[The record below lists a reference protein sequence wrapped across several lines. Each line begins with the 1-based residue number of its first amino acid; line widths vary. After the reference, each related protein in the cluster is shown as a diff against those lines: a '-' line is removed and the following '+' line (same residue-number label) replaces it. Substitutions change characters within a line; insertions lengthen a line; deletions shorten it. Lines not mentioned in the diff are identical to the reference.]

1 MTKKK
6 YISIRFWQCCSLV
19 LFLIILGMIGAY
31 AYYSHKETERFQ
43 IVSELSGNI
52 FPSAILS
59 TASTG
64 TQVIQPS
71 IKNYVGNPQVEFG
84 IRVKATSK
92 NCRVHIE
99 LSETPYFAR
108 SVSDFVLPIKDM
120 VYMIYP
126 DVLWNYDA
134 LKNNSQPQPISFA
147 VSLKVDGEKP
157 IQKITT
163 MSMRS
168 INECLLCYKDENL
181 KLHDTSLYFAAYV
194 NEDHP
199 MIDILLREALNT
211 KIVRKFVGVQ
221 QGEKQVDKQVYAL
234 WNMLQ
239 KRHFTYSSI
248 SYSSL
253 SSNMIYCQKVRTIDD
268 ALQSAQINCVDGTVL
283 FASLLRAINIEPV
296 MIRVPGHMFIG
307 YYTDTKNEK
316 LQFLETTIIG
326 DVSLD
331 EYFPDEKL
339 DSISGTKTQSE
350 MSRLTFDKAKEYAT
364 KKYEE
369 IKENTGD
376 ESCQFLRIS
385 KSIRSKIQSIG
396 R

>member
-6 YISIRFWQCCSLV
+6 YISIRFWQYCSLV

-92 NCRVHIE
+92 DCRVHIE

-134 LKNNSQPQPISFA
+134 LKNNSQPQPISF
-147 VSLKVDGEKP
+147 K
-157 IQKITT
+157 
-163 MSMRS
+163 
-168 INECLLCYKDENL
+168 
-181 KLHDTSLYFAAYV
+181 
-194 NEDHP
+194 
-199 MIDILLREALNT
+199 
-211 KIVRKFVGVQ
+211 
-221 QGEKQVDKQVYAL
+221 
-234 WNMLQ
+234 
-239 KRHFTYSSI
+239 
-248 SYSSL
+248 
-253 SSNMIYCQKVRTIDD
+253 
-268 ALQSAQINCVDGTVL
+268 SATVL
-283 FASLLRAINIEPV
+283 LF
-296 MIRVPGHMFIG
+296 
-307 YYTDTKNEK
+307 
-316 LQFLETTIIG
+316 
-326 DVSLD
+326 
-331 EYFPDEKL
+331 
-339 DSISGTKTQSE
+339 
-350 MSRLTFDKAKEYAT
+350 
-364 KKYEE
+364 
-369 IKENTGD
+369 
-376 ESCQFLRIS
+376 
-385 KSIRSKIQSIG
+385 KSSMLYI
-396 R
+396 